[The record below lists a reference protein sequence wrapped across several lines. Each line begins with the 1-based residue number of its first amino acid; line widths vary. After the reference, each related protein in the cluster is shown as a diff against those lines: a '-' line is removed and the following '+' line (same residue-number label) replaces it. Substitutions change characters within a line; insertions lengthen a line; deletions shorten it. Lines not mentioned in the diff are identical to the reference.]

1 MNLPRMNLLYLLA
14 FTDESFRFGIL
25 RAIVSLFFLNWIF
38 CTFVP
43 FLCSLRALAC
53 TRIAVEMYKLEIRS
67 YTSIYIFSCQV
78 FNYFLYSCLK
88 KRENLNE

>member
-14 FTDESFRFGIL
+14 FTDGRRSFRFGIL

-88 KRENLNE
+88 NLNK

>member
-25 RAIVSLFFLNWIF
+25 HAIVSLFFLNWIF

-43 FLCSLRALAC
+43 FLCSLRTLAC

-88 KRENLNE
+88 NLNK